1 MRKYVEMNEN
11 DNTVYQNLWYLA
23 NIGLRG
29 NFLSLNIY
37 IFKVLIN
44 NVDLPMM
51 IKQRER
57 IYNLLISQIKEDIT
71 IDSINIKKN
80 IKS

>member
-37 IFKVLIN
+37 IFKVLID

-57 IYNLLISQIKEDIT
+57 IYNLYHKLKKISL
-71 IDSINIKKN
+71 
-80 IKS
+80 